1 MMNMKRVV
9 LIFALMVAV
18 LPLAAQNGGSI
29 LGKYKKALII
39 GAHPDDP
46 EYCCG
51 GTALMLQRTGCEVVN
66 VYLTGGEAGI
76 PGKSGEKCQRR
87 CRGGNSAFAAPS
99 SPHGSRGRTN
109 GQVVA
114 KRRR

>member
-18 LPLAAQNGGSI
+18 LPLAAQNNGSI

-51 GTALMLQRTGCEVVN
+51 GTALMLQRYPPEGNQRCVRHYGCAPCATHASGWRVRNHQGALRRNE
-66 VYLTGGEAGI
+66 GGD
-76 PGKSGEKCQRR
+76 
-87 CRGGNSAFAAPS
+87 
-99 SPHGSRGRTN
+99 
-109 GQVVA
+109 
-114 KRRR
+114 